1 MAARRFKEFLSAVTM
16 FLPVACVLQPFQ
28 TQPVNTASIPVNTG
42 AEGQCSTLGN
52 LLCGAVSMVSGET
65 TVEGRPV
72 CVARVES
79 AGKRIEQCVSA
90 AGGSQ
95 SSNATLTKKP
105 QQIAKQEPT
114 PPTATLSWKDNSSNE
129 MGFRIYRIAGNHI
142 TKIAEVGP
150 NITSYVD
157 RAAPSNACYVVVAF
171 NSAGESSPTAKACL
185 SD

>member
-16 FLPVACVLQPFQ
+16 LLPVACVLQPSQ

-42 AEGQCSTLGN
+42 GEGQCSTLGN

-65 TVEGRPV
+65 AVEGRPV
-72 CVARVES
+72 CVALVES
-79 AGKRIEQCVSA
+79 AGGRVEQCVSA
-90 AGGSQ
+90 AGGSP
-95 SSNATLTKKP
+95 SSNATVAEKP
-105 QQIAKQEPT
+105 QQITQQEPT
-114 PPTATLSWKDNSSNE
+114 RTATLSWKDNSSNE
-129 MGFRIYRIAGNHI
+129 MGFRIYRIAGNQI

-157 RAAPSNACYVVVAF
+157 RAASSNACYVVVAF

-185 SD
+185 SN